1 MSVVDVFRKNK
12 DFSIES
18 IVLDVLISESHDR
31 SANVTENPVEDGTVF
46 NDHIANNPVTLSIE
60 GFITNTSISLF
71 RNLNNLIAP
80 DSRVNS
86 VFDSLLFLFEEKLL
100 VQVVTNLKVYENMAI
115 ENLSI
120 PKDADS
126 GDAFNFTMDLKQII
140 KVSKVTTQ
148 IPKSKVGGS
157 AATKAQAQGKING
170 GKKTPGA
177 ATGAPKTKATSIL
190 KGIFG

>member
-31 SANVTENPVEDGTVF
+31 SATVTENPVEDGTVF
-46 NDHIANNPVTLSIE
+46 NDHISSNPVTLSIE
-60 GFITNTSISLF
+60 GFITNSSISLF

-80 DSRVNS
+80 DSRVNTI
-86 VFDSLLFLFEEKLL
+86 FDSLLFLFEEKLL

-120 PKDADS
+120 PKDAES
-126 GDAFNFTMDLKQII
+126 GDAFSFSMDLKQIT

-148 IPKSKVGGS
+148 IPKSKVGGT
-157 AATKAQAQGKING
+157 ARTKAQAQGKIKG
-170 GKKTPGA
+170 GKKTPGK